1 MFTGIS
7 LGIILSV
14 SKCIESGQDT
24 KEPSKVQ
31 ERTVA
36 AKQGMTELQAVSQL
50 INQAE
55 NNTIDLDISDS
66 LASEEQ
72 STNLDLE

>member
-31 ERTVA
+31 QRTVA
-36 AKQGMTELQAVSQL
+36 GNQEMTELQAVSQL